1 MLSKMLNMIPDAF
14 AKTKES
20 NFGKVFIILSN
31 ELEKAKQAAETIEE
45 WRDIDLAEGK
55 TLDRIGN
62 DYEQHRGQ
70 DGDSLY
76 RFMIKSKIEQS
87 QSNGT
92 FNELINVICRTINCQ
107 PEDVNIVAGRFYD
120 ALGNYTG
127 EPLAIEINSV
137 PMRFFVDSGIKVSAF
152 IDSVRSSAAAGVRI
166 ISISIE
172 YITNVEIQHKRTLY
186 RITYD
191 GFTGD
196 NVYTGETPGVNTIGV
211 YESVSIDLSHENKG
225 FVMQNPLTGEA
236 PFQNTLAAFSIN
248 EIEMNQDSD
257 GFVFDSS
264 PEGLTG
270 EVPFQN
276 KLTDINENQ
285 SVPEIETTSYAYEVS
300 FSGEDDF

>member
-1 MLSKMLNMIPDAF
+1 MLSKMLNMIPDAL
-14 AKTKES
+14 AKSKES
-20 NFGKVFIILSN
+20 NFGKVFVILSN
-31 ELEKAKQAAETIEE
+31 ELEKAKQAAEKIEE

-55 TLDRIGN
+55 TLDQIGN

-120 ALGNYTG
+120 ALGNYAG
-127 EPLAIEINSV
+127 EPLAIEIKSV

-191 GFTGD
+191 GFAGD
-196 NVYTGETPGVNTIGV
+196 GSLTGETPGVNTVGAYGSTNI
-211 YESVSIDLSHENKG
+211 ELNQLSKG

-257 GFVFDSS
+257 GFVFNSS

-276 KLTDINENQ
+276 TLTDVNKNQ
-285 SVPEIETTSYAYEVS
+285 AVPEIETKSYAYEVS